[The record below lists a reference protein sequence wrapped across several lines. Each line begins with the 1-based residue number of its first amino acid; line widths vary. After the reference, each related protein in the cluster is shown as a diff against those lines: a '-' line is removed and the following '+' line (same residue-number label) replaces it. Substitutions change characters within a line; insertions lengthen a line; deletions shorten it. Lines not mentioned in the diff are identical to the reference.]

1 VSDPG
6 DDYLDA
12 GSSNDPDEEKSA
24 PTPPSSTDYVKY
36 EQRTQPNGMRRTTY
50 TIVYGNVINTI
61 WDWHVEEVPL
71 WSGCIYVTHKRNLE
85 CEYIETRW
93 EYYSPIIIDVNNL
106 GKADTLSGTWK
117 KQDAKGVPDYFN
129 TRLFDLD
136 LDGLKRWSWVGP
148 KAGLLVYSA
157 TGVPKEI
164 TGRDL
169 FGNITWGQPWKDGY
183 EPLASLDQ
191 DDSGD
196 LKDKELELL
205 YIWLDANTNAKPD
218 AGEVKPVRE
227 YVKSISV
234 VPSRDEEGNAWNHQG
249 ATLLDDSKV
258 GSWDWWT
265 SAYNPPSVMID
276 EQGRSL
282 PVPYT
287 YSDQNPEPALI
298 YRWKTTKAGNFKQID
313 GSGGFLRF
321 WKKGDRVFVVGLPDS
336 AKGYFSTPI
345 AEVTF
350 DSESNQASWTFDGQL
365 ETRISFNRD
374 GGFEGVS
381 QVIGTDQSYK
391 WEAALLTA
399 KESDSIIAKT
409 LALADTEQLE
419 MARHVAISFLEPGSG
434 KLEISKESLKSLF

>member
-1 VSDPG
+1 
-6 DDYLDA
+6 
-12 GSSNDPDEEKSA
+12 
-24 PTPPSSTDYVKY
+24 
-36 EQRTQPNGMRRTTY
+36 MRRTTY
-50 TIVYGNVINTI
+50 TIVYGNVIDTI

-71 WSGCIYVTHKRNLE
+71 GSGCIYVTHKRTLE
-85 CEYIETRW
+85 CEYIGTRW
-93 EYYSPIIIDVNNL
+93 EYYSPIIIDVTNL
-106 GKADTLSGTWK
+106 GKADTLSGAWK

-129 TRLFDLD
+129 TRPFDLD
-136 LDGLKRWSWVGP
+136 LNGLKRWSWVGP

-157 TGVPKEI
+157 TGIPKEI

-218 AGEVKPVRE
+218 DGEVKPVSE

-234 VPSRDEEGNAWNHQG
+234 VPSRDQEGNAWNHQG

-287 YSDQNPEPALI
+287 YSAKDPEPALI
-298 YRWKTTKAGNFKQID
+298 YSWKLQSSENLKTEGNI
-313 GSGGFLRF
+313 GGFLRF
-321 WKKGDRVFVVGLPDS
+321 WKNNGKVFVIGLPES
-336 AKGYFSTPI
+336 AKGYFNTPI
-345 AEVTF
+345 AEVTY
-350 DSESNQASWTFDGQL
+350 DPKSNQASWTFDGQL
-365 ETRISFNRD
+365 ETRISFSQD
-374 GGFEGVS
+374 GGFEGIS

-391 WEAALLTA
+391 WKAALLTS
-399 KESDSIIAKT
+399 KESNSIIAKT
-409 LALADTEQLE
+409 LALANTKQLE
-419 MARHVAISFLEPGSG
+419 MAQHFQLSFLEPSNKQFEVNSMG
-434 KLEISKESLKSLF
+434 LRQLLAN